1 MTWVRTGVYTSYTF
15 TLKDEKLKTMKIR
28 TIFAILLLLGL
39 VSGTAMAKDDVL
51 VQDMIDLERVYIPAL
66 FLTSQNAPTAVPA
79 FNSYE
84 SSWNNFRDEY
94 GTYRSSERNWIDYF
108 DTVQDLVDYAG
119 ELVVGG
125 HLLEAHEV
133 LELVRTTMRELR
145 MRNGFPKFN
154 TDELTAF
161 HSIMGEIIAI
171 SIEDFDGNTIDT
183 LYELYRDASHAWFK
197 VEKNSVDQD
206 AWVLTDDEMLEYSA
220 YVQAERTALDTFEM
234 ALIGG
239 DVATIRLAAMG
250 LKPAQAK
257 AYLLL
262 GDL

>member
-1 MTWVRTGVYTSYTF
+1 M
-15 TLKDEKLKTMKIR
+15 KDEQLKTMKIR
-28 TIFAILLLLGL
+28 TIFAILLLLGV

-79 FNSYE
+79 FNSYV

-94 GTYRSSERNWIDYF
+94 GTYRSSQRNWISYF
-108 DTVQDLVDYAG
+108 TSVQNLVDYAG
-119 ELVVGG
+119 DLVDEG

-145 MRNGFPKFN
+145 KRNGFPKFN

-171 SIEDFDGNTIDT
+171 SMEEFDGNTIDT

-206 AWVLTDDEMLEYSA
+206 AWGLTDDEMLEYSA

-234 ALIGG
+234 ALIDG
-239 DVATIRLAAMG
+239 DVPTIRIAALG

>member
-1 MTWVRTGVYTSYTF
+1 M
-15 TLKDEKLKTMKIR
+15 KDEQLKTMKIR
-28 TIFAILLLLGL
+28 TIFAILLLWGF

-66 FLTSQNAPTAVPA
+66 SLTSQEKPEAVQA
-79 FNSYE
+79 FYRYAGSWE
-84 SSWNNFRDEY
+84 SFLDEY
-94 GTYRSSERNWIDYF
+94 ATYRSSQRNWISYF
-108 DTVQDLVDYAG
+108 YSVQDLVDDA
-119 ELVVGG
+119 EILVSDG

-145 MRNGFPKFN
+145 KRNGFPKFI

-171 SIEDFDGNTIDT
+171 SKEEFDGNTIDT
-183 LYELYRDASHAWFK
+183 LYNLYGDASHAWFK

-206 AWVLTDDEMLEYSA
+206 AWGLGDEEMQMYSDYVL
-220 YVQAERTALDTFEM
+220 AERVALDSFEM
-234 ALIGG
+234 ALAGG
-239 DVATIRLAAMG
+239 DVETIRLAALG
-250 LKPAQAK
+250 LKPNQAK

-262 GDL
+262 GDF